1 MLQLKT
7 TSKLQKISMNVN
19 LNLNFLFLFKNA
31 LSHSLSITH
40 IFHSK
45 NFFIW
50 SFSKYPSLIKNRRNR
65 TTTKTI
71 PFPTPQP
78 LTLSIFSSLSRSI
91 YPLKPPIIFQNIYI
105 YILYCH
111 CYCCFK
117 CVYENPF
124 LPCHGTSPSHNSHSL
139 CVPWPPSVSW
149 EWVVFLIDSHRQ
161 LIPLLQYTLRA
172 RLF

>member
-78 LTLSIFSSLSRSI
+78 LTLSIFSSLSLSI
-91 YPLKPPIIFQNIYI
+91 HLSTQASHHIPNNIYI
-105 YILYCH
+105 YISYTATATAASNVFTKTLFYHAMERLLRTTHTHCVCH
-111 CYCCFK
+111 DRL
-117 CVYENPF
+117 VWAENESF
-124 LPCHGTSPSHNSHSL
+124 FS
-139 CVPWPPSVSW
+139 
-149 EWVVFLIDSHRQ
+149 
-161 LIPLLQYTLRA
+161 
-172 RLF
+172 